1 MSKKQSKSF
10 ADEYR
15 ERLKREDLERRWK
28 LEALDVL
35 FSESN
40 DDPDRFESLWIKP
53 LLAAGLS
60 LESALNLI
68 VEARFHPN

>member
-1 MSKKQSKSF
+1 MRNKQSKSF
-10 ADEYR
+10 VEEFR
-15 ERLKREDLERRWK
+15 ERLSREELERRWK
-28 LEALDVL
+28 LEALDLL

-40 DDPDRFESLWIKP
+40 DDPDRFERFWIKP

-68 VEARFHPN
+68 VEARFRPN